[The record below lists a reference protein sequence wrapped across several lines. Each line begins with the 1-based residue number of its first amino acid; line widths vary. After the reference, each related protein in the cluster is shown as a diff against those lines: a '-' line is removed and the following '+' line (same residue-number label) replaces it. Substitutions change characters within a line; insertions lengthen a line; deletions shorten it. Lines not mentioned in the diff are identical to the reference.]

1 MTANRYR
8 VSSRGDENV
17 RELDSGDCCVT
28 LNILKITEMYT
39 LDG

>member
-8 VSSRGDENV
+8 ISSRGDENV
-17 RELDSGDCCVT
+17 RELDSDCCVT